1 MLPSHEVRFWRL
13 GAMTA
18 ARRSVD
24 VNVSPERFYALLID
38 FESYP
43 GFVPN
48 QSSARIVERSENR
61 WRVDFELS
69 VAKKLTYTLDLVGEP
84 NRSLRWTLVE
94 GDMMRENDGGWTLEE
109 LPGGTTR
116 ATYEVNVSLGGFVPR
131 SISKALVER
140 TMPANIDAFK
150 REAERRGE

>member
-1 MLPSHEVRFWRL
+1 MK
-13 GAMTA
+13 A
-18 ARRSVD
+18 ARRSVEID
-24 VNVSPERFYALLID
+24 ISPARFYALLID

-48 QSSARIVERSENR
+48 QSSARVVERGASR
-61 WRVDFELS
+61 WRVEFELS
-69 VAKKLTYTLDLVGEP
+69 VARKLRYTLDLVGEP
-84 NRSLRWTLVE
+84 ERSLRWSLVQ
-94 GDMMRENDGGWTLEE
+94 GDMMRENEGGWTLEE

-116 ATYEVNVSLGGFVPR
+116 ATYEVSVSLGGFVPR
-131 SISKALVER
+131 SISNALVER

>member
-1 MLPSHEVRFWRL
+1 MK
-13 GAMTA
+13 A
-18 ARRSVD
+18 ARRSVEIE
-24 VNVSPERFYALLID
+24 VSPARFYALLID

-48 QSSARIVERSENR
+48 QSSARVVEQGAGR
-61 WRVDFELS
+61 WRVEFELS
-69 VAKKLTYTLDLVGEP
+69 VARKLRYTLDLVGEP
-84 NRSLRWTLVE
+84 ERSLRWSLVQ
-94 GDMMRENDGGWTLEE
+94 GDMMRENEGGWTLEE

-116 ATYEVNVSLGGFVPR
+116 ATYEVSVSLGGFVPR
-131 SISKALVER
+131 SISNALVER